1 MSSKGN
7 GNEKQRFSLRKLN
20 CGLVSVLVGMAFFGP
35 VAFSSEVDSEKTATT
50 ETVVQKDVQQTTQEK
65 DLVETTTHSETTE
78 EITTTTS
85 HTEETQAP
93 KTRAKR
99 SAEEGSKSKADG
111 FTLTVKSPSHPDHII
126 TNNEQKIQSVISIG
140 ATAPKFLSPNAELR
154 VKYWSN
160 DPHEIINL
168 SIPSNTEG
176 QRIPYLNTPSPID
189 KAKDPTVMYTAK
201 ISVGEVKSGD
211 AISIKN
217 TVFAQFLSQGQTY
230 NVTYELVDN
239 GEVITSVTETFTTNL
254 PDPQFW
260 AMKYTQTEY
269 LTSFDSNGKVKSS
282 VPLPFSVVQHPNY
295 TTGLIEKVTLTV
307 PEGFKITE
315 DSKKNGWKQNG
326 NTVTR
331 DHYFNAAGEVPNSN
345 FGRANL
351 SEGYAKMERLFTNA
365 YTSGLS
371 FDTSTYGTRE
381 ELSSPS
387 GKAWT
392 ITSRVD
398 TLDEMGYKTT
408 QTFDTS
414 GVLRAQDPENSVGS
428 ASVSSYVNDLKEYN
442 ASDKYPTE
450 DFYRD
455 EITMD
460 ESDYVSGKS
469 VELSDIV
476 IKFDEK
482 KTVGKYRAIF
492 HEIQGL
498 DVNLSALKY
507 DEATFDVYSL
517 DDPTQKITSV
527 HLFKFTNL
535 TLPENISGIILKPT
549 GKMTQLSAAQAK
561 GLRIFTRFQPT
572 SEADLP
578 SKAPVT
584 LNHTISMGDGKSTS
598 ITKYQRQEVI
608 LNTKHYWGT
617 DTTNSSTP
625 FYSQQIAIEA
635 SNYKDN
641 SNKLVKLKYD
651 EIVEK
656 ANAMVTFSI
665 PPELTM
671 TLKTGETLSGG
682 TYTRAL
688 SDFAEIG
695 FDANN
700 VWRFD
705 FQLKPTSPDVK
716 DGRYDLT
723 WYLTW
728 GSANEEIRR
737 ATYGRNPI
745 SGDEETTKNVKTYV
759 ISNHLTFGSQTS
771 ASNRIGSYTSA
782 KTDVE
787 KDVDFTIK
795 STLINTYDSSITGGI
810 GIQYLPRK
818 GVENST
824 YDVLLTGPVT
834 PAPGFKVQ
842 YTVDDPTRNRDQDND
857 HLTWTDSVSDYSKV
871 TAVRYV
877 QTGNDF
883 SKYND
888 FILPVKTTDPLKVE
902 DVAYT
907 QVGMKASGF
916 DKFIMSDPVQ
926 MTPRIWTE
934 DFVALDKTG
943 NKVAN
948 LVEQKKATKK
958 FVASTDKEFPGVRYI
973 RSEED
978 PNGNVTHVYVQT
990 GSVKVNYQDE
1000 AGNTIKDSVVDTPN
1014 DPVGNLYD
1022 TTDHKLTLIKTA
1034 EGKLYDLLPDATKGI
1049 EKGEVVKGET
1059 EVTYVYKER
1068 AKGEVVVKYVI
1079 EGTSEE
1085 IKDAVTD
1092 TPSTY
1097 ISDENGT
1104 VATYDTTDQKPST
1117 ITKNGKEYQ
1126 LVEKAVPNEKG
1137 NLTEGTTT
1145 ITYEYKLVT
1154 GTVTVKYE
1162 DENGQ
1167 PIKEDTVITP
1177 ANTPKGTVYDTTTE
1191 TIRPQQIEKDGKT
1204 YELTSTT
1211 PKAGSASE
1219 TGTVEGDKVVTYVY
1233 REVKGS
1239 VTVHYVDTQGKTIK
1253 ASVKDV
1259 ENGSAGSDYDTT
1271 DHKPTVIK
1279 SEDGKLY
1286 DLVPDSTKGQEKGK
1300 VAKGETEVTYV
1311 YKERAKGEVVVKYV
1325 IEGTSEEIK
1334 DAVTDTPSTYIS
1346 DENGTVATY
1355 DTTDQKPS
1363 TITKNGKEYQLVE
1376 KAVPN
1381 EKGNLTEGT
1390 TTITYE
1396 YKLVTGTVT
1405 VKYEDENGQPI
1416 KEDTVIT
1423 PANTPKGTVY
1433 DTTTETIRPQ
1443 QIEKDGKTYELTST
1457 TPKAGS
1463 ASETGTVEGDKVV
1476 TYVYREVKGSVTVHY
1491 VDTQGKTIKASVKIL
1506 DQASKGTPYDTTP
1519 NRDKEIVSEDG
1530 KTYELSSE
1538 APKEG
1543 ADKVSGIVLK
1553 GNTDVTYVYREV
1565 KTSITVQ
1572 YVDEDGNVLQ
1582 DKVEKIELSTGEKYD
1597 TTSDKPVTITKDGVL
1612 YTLIPTK
1619 TQGEET
1625 GTTTKNPIEVTYVY
1639 HKATT
1644 TWVDTNGK
1652 ELLPAK
1658 AGQHP
1663 DTKGT
1668 DLPSYKLVSTT
1679 TKENGD
1685 VVNVYRHLT
1694 TIWVDTDNNVLKPK
1708 EDGEKEQGK
1717 IEGYEYVKTVVDDD
1731 GNRTH
1736 IFKKHLEVTTTTSQ
1750 SSNLPSSKEELPNTG
1765 TGVDSIF
1772 FSSAAIS
1779 VLMGL
1784 GLLKSRKKYEEEGK

>member
-1 MSSKGN
+1 M
-7 GNEKQRFSLRKLN
+7 
-20 CGLVSVLVGMAFFGP
+20 
-35 VAFSSEVDSEKTATT
+35 
-50 ETVVQKDVQQTTQEK
+50 
-65 DLVETTTHSETTE
+65 
-78 EITTTTS
+78 
-85 HTEETQAP
+85 
-93 KTRAKR
+93 
-99 SAEEGSKSKADG
+99 
-111 FTLTVKSPSHPDHII
+111 
-126 TNNEQKIQSVISIG
+126 
-140 ATAPKFLSPNAELR
+140 
-154 VKYWSN
+154 
-160 DPHEIINL
+160 
-168 SIPSNTEG
+168 
-176 QRIPYLNTPSPID
+176 
-189 KAKDPTVMYTAK
+189 
-201 ISVGEVKSGD
+201 
-211 AISIKN
+211 
-217 TVFAQFLSQGQTY
+217 
-230 NVTYELVDN
+230 
-239 GEVITSVTETFTTNL
+239 
-254 PDPQFW
+254 
-260 AMKYTQTEY
+260 
-269 LTSFDSNGKVKSS
+269 
-282 VPLPFSVVQHPNY
+282 PFS
-295 TTGLIEKVTLTV
+295 
-307 PEGFKITE
+307 F
-315 DSKKNGWKQNG
+315 
-326 NTVTR
+326 
-331 DHYFNAAGEVPNSN
+331 
-345 FGRANL
+345 
-351 SEGYAKMERLFTNA
+351 
-365 YTSGLS
+365 
-371 FDTSTYGTRE
+371 
-381 ELSSPS
+381 
-387 GKAWT
+387 
-392 ITSRVD
+392 
-398 TLDEMGYKTT
+398 
-408 QTFDTS
+408 
-414 GVLRAQDPENSVGS
+414 
-428 ASVSSYVNDLKEYN
+428 
-442 ASDKYPTE
+442 
-450 DFYRD
+450 
-455 EITMD
+455 
-460 ESDYVSGKS
+460 
-469 VELSDIV
+469 
-476 IKFDEK
+476 
-482 KTVGKYRAIF
+482 
-492 HEIQGL
+492 
-498 DVNLSALKY
+498 
-507 DEATFDVYSL
+507 
-517 DDPTQKITSV
+517 
-527 HLFKFTNL
+527 
-535 TLPENISGIILKPT
+535 
-549 GKMTQLSAAQAK
+549 
-561 GLRIFTRFQPT
+561 
-572 SEADLP
+572 
-578 SKAPVT
+578 
-584 LNHTISMGDGKSTS
+584 
-598 ITKYQRQEVI
+598 
-608 LNTKHYWGT
+608 
-617 DTTNSSTP
+617 
-625 FYSQQIAIEA
+625 QQIAIEV
-635 SNYKDN
+635 SDYKDT

-682 TYTRAL
+682 TYTRSL

-716 DGRYDLT
+716 DGRYDLS

-728 GSANEEIRR
+728 GSANEGIRR

-745 SGDEETTKNVKTYV
+745 PGDKETTKNIKTYI
-759 ISNHLTFGSQTS
+759 ISNGLTFGSQTA
-771 ASNRIGSYTSA
+771 ASNKIGAYTSA

-795 STLINTYDSSITGGI
+795 STLINTYDSSITGGV

-842 YTVDDPTRNRDQDND
+842 YTVDDPTRDRDQDND

-883 SKYND
+883 PKYND

-1034 EGKLYDLLPDATKGI
+1034 EGKLYDLLPDATKGT
-1049 EKGEVVKGET
+1049 EKGVVEKGET

-1079 EGTSEE
+1079 EGTTEE

-1097 ISDENGT
+1097 LLDENGT
-1104 VATYDTTDQKPST
+1104 QATYDTTDQKPST
-1117 ITKNGKEYQ
+1117 ITKDGKEYQ
-1126 LVEKAVPNEKG
+1126 LVEKAVSNEKG

-1167 PIKEDTVITP
+1167 PIKEDTIITP
-1177 ANTPKGTVYDTTTE
+1177 ANTPKGTAYDTTTE
-1191 TIRPQQIEKDGKT
+1191 T
-1204 YELTSTT
+1204 
-1211 PKAGSASE
+1211 
-1219 TGTVEGDKVVTYVY
+1219 V
-1233 REVKGS
+1233 
-1239 VTVHYVDTQGKTIK
+1239 
-1253 ASVKDV
+1253 
-1259 ENGSAGSDYDTT
+1259 
-1271 DHKPTVIK
+1271 
-1279 SEDGKLY
+1279 
-1286 DLVPDSTKGQEKGK
+1286 
-1300 VAKGETEVTYV
+1300 
-1311 YKERAKGEVVVKYV
+1311 
-1325 IEGTSEEIK
+1325 
-1334 DAVTDTPSTYIS
+1334 
-1346 DENGTVATY
+1346 
-1355 DTTDQKPS
+1355 
-1363 TITKNGKEYQLVE
+1363 
-1376 KAVPN
+1376 
-1381 EKGNLTEGT
+1381 
-1390 TTITYE
+1390 
-1396 YKLVTGTVT
+1396 
-1405 VKYEDENGQPI
+1405 
-1416 KEDTVIT
+1416 
-1423 PANTPKGTVY
+1423 
-1433 DTTTETIRPQ
+1433 RPQ

-1491 VDTQGKTIKASVKIL
+1491 VDTQGKTIKASVKIM

-1553 GNTDVTYVYREV
+1553 GNADVTYVYREV

-1582 DKVEKIELSTGEKYD
+1582 DKVEKKELSTGEKYD
-1597 TTSDKPVTITKDGVL
+1597 TTSDKPVTIAKDGVL

-1625 GTTTKNPIEVTYVY
+1625 GTTAKHPIEVTYVY
-1639 HKATT
+1639 HKTTT

-1652 ELLPAK
+1652 ELLPSK
-1658 AGQHP
+1658 EGQHP

-1668 DLPSYKLVSTT
+1668 DLPGYKLVSTT

-1685 VVNVYRHLT
+1685 VTNVYRQLT
-1694 TIWVDTDNNVLKPK
+1694 TTWVDTDNNVLKPK

-1717 IEGYEYVKTVVDDD
+1717 IDGYEYVKTVLDDE

-1736 IFKKHLEVTTTTSQ
+1736 IFKKHSEVTTSSQ
-1750 SSNLPSSKEELPNTG
+1750 PSNHSSTKEELPNTG
-1765 TGVDSIF
+1765 TGANSVF

-1784 GLLKSRKKYEEEGK
+1784 GLLKSRKKEEEEGK

>member
-1 MSSKGN
+1 MNFKNN

-35 VAFSSEVDSEKTATT
+35 VAFSSEVDGEKTVTT
-50 ETVVQKDVQQTTQEK
+50 ETVVQKDVQQTTQEQNN
-65 DLVETTTHSETTE
+65 VETTTHSETTE
-78 EITTTTS
+78 EGTTTS
-85 HTEETQAP
+85 QTEKTQAP
-93 KTRAKR
+93 KTRTKR
-99 SAEEGSKSKADG
+99 SAEEGSKSEADG

-126 TNNEQKIQSVISIG
+126 TNNGQKIQSVITIG

-154 VKYWSN
+154 MKYWSN

-168 SIPSNTEG
+168 WIPSNTEG
-176 QRIPYLNTPSPID
+176 QRLFYLNAPSPMD
-189 KAKDPTVMYTAK
+189 KVKDPTVMYTGK
-201 ISVGEVKSGD
+201 ISVGELKSGS
-211 AISIKN
+211 AISINN
-217 TVFAQFLSQGQTY
+217 TVVAKFLSQGQTY

-239 GEVITSVTETFTTNL
+239 DEVITSVTETFTAKL
-254 PDPQFW
+254 PDPQFL
-260 AMKYTQTEY
+260 AKKYTQTEY
-269 LTSFDSNGKVKSS
+269 LTSFDSNGKVRNSA
-282 VPLPFSVVQHPNY
+282 PLPFSVVQHENY
-295 TTGLIEKVTLTV
+295 NTGLIEKVTLTV

-315 DSKKNGWKQNG
+315 DSKKNGWKQVG
-326 NTVTR
+326 NTVVR
-331 DHYFNAAGEVPNSN
+331 DHYYYDADVIPNSS

-351 SEGYAKMERLFTNA
+351 GEGYAKMESFYTNV

-371 FDTSTYGTRE
+371 FDTSAYGTVE

-387 GKAWT
+387 GKTWT

-398 TLDEMGYKTT
+398 TLDEMGYKTS

-414 GVLRAQDPENSVGS
+414 GVLRAQDSENSVAS
-428 ASVSSYVNDLKEYN
+428 ASVTSYVNDLKEYN
-442 ASDKYPTE
+442 ASDRYPTE

-455 EITMD
+455 EIIMD
-460 ESDYVSGKS
+460 EDDYASGKS
-469 VELSDIV
+469 KELSDIV

-492 HEIQGL
+492 HEIQGI
-498 DVNLSALKY
+498 DVNLAALKY

-527 HLFKFTNL
+527 HLFKYTNL
-535 TLPENISGIILKPT
+535 TLPENISGIILRPT

-578 SKAPVT
+578 SKSPVT
-584 LNHTISMGDGKSTS
+584 LNHTISMGDESNTS
-598 ITKYQRQEVI
+598 ITKYQRQELV

-617 DTTNSSTP
+617 DISNSSMP
-625 FYSQQIAIEA
+625 FSFQQIAIEV
-635 SNYKDN
+635 SDYKDT

-682 TYTRAL
+682 TYTRLL
-688 SDFAEIG
+688 SDFVENG

-716 DGRYDLT
+716 DGRYDLS

-728 GSANEEIRR
+728 GSANEGIRR

-745 SGDEETTKNVKTYV
+745 PGDKETTKNIKTYI
-759 ISNHLTFGSQTS
+759 ISNGLTFGSQTA
-771 ASNRIGSYTSA
+771 ASNKIGGYTSA

-787 KDVDFTIK
+787 KDVEFTIK
-795 STLINTYDSSITGGI
+795 STLINTYDSSITGGV

-842 YTVDDPTRNRDQDND
+842 YAVDDPTRDRDQDND

-883 SKYND
+883 PKYND

-934 DFVALDKTG
+934 DFVVLDKTG

-958 FVASTDKEFPGVRYI
+958 FEASTDKEFPGVHYI

-1000 AGNTIKDSVVDTPN
+1000 AGNTIKDSVVDTTN

-1034 EGKLYDLLPDATKGI
+1034 EGKLYDLLPDATKGS
-1049 EKGEVVKGET
+1049 EKGVVEKGET

-1085 IKDAVTD
+1085 IKDSVTD

-1097 ISDENGT
+1097 LLDESGT
-1104 VATYDTTDQKPST
+1104 QATYDTTDQKPST
-1117 ITKNGKEYQ
+1117 ITKDGKEYQ
-1126 LVEKAVPNEKG
+1126 LVEKAVSNEKG
-1137 NLTEGTTT
+1137 NLVEGTTT

-1167 PIKEDTVITP
+1167 PLKEDNVITP
-1177 ANTPKGTVYDTTTE
+1177 ANTPKGYAYDTTTE
-1191 TIRPQQIEKDGKT
+1191 GIRPQQIEKDGKT

-1233 REVKGS
+1233 
-1239 VTVHYVDTQGKTIK
+1239 Q
-1253 ASVKDV
+1253 
-1259 ENGSAGSDYDTT
+1259 
-1271 DHKPTVIK
+1271 
-1279 SEDGKLY
+1279 
-1286 DLVPDSTKGQEKGK
+1286 
-1300 VAKGETEVTYV
+1300 
-1311 YKERAKGEVVVKYV
+1311 
-1325 IEGTSEEIK
+1325 
-1334 DAVTDTPSTYIS
+1334 
-1346 DENGTVATY
+1346 
-1355 DTTDQKPS
+1355 
-1363 TITKNGKEYQLVE
+1363 
-1376 KAVPN
+1376 
-1381 EKGNLTEGT
+1381 
-1390 TTITYE
+1390 
-1396 YKLVTGTVT
+1396 
-1405 VKYEDENGQPI
+1405 
-1416 KEDTVIT
+1416 
-1423 PANTPKGTVY
+1423 
-1433 DTTTETIRPQ
+1433 
-1443 QIEKDGKTYELTST
+1443 
-1457 TPKAGS
+1457 
-1463 ASETGTVEGDKVV
+1463 
-1476 TYVYREVKGSVTVHY
+1476 EVKGSVTVHY
-1491 VDTQGKTIKASVKIL
+1491 VDTQGKTIKASVKIM

-1519 NRDKEIVSEDG
+1519 NREKEIVAEDG

-1538 APKEG
+1538 TPKEG
-1543 ADKVSGIVLK
+1543 ADKSSGNVLK

-1582 DKVEKIELSTGEKYD
+1582 DKVEKKELSTGEKYD
-1597 TTSDKPVTITKDGVL
+1597 TTSDKPVTIIKDGVL
-1612 YTLIPTK
+1612 YTIIPTK

-1625 GTTTKNPIEVTYVY
+1625 GTTTKKPIEVTYVY
-1639 HKATT
+1639 HKTIT

-1652 ELLPAK
+1652 ELLPSK
-1658 AGQHP
+1658 EGQHP

-1668 DLPSYKLVSTT
+1668 DLPGYKLVSTT

-1685 VVNVYRHLT
+1685 VTNVYRQLT
-1694 TIWVDTDNNVLKPK
+1694 TTWVDTDNNVLKPK

-1717 IEGYEYVKTVVDDD
+1717 IEGYEYVKTVLDDE

-1736 IFKKHLEVTTTTSQ
+1736 IFKKHSEVTTSSQ
-1750 SSNLPSSKEELPNTG
+1750 PSNHSSTKEELPNTG
-1765 TGVDSIF
+1765 TGANSVF

-1784 GLLKSRKKYEEEGK
+1784 GLLKSRKKEEEEGK

>member
-1 MSSKGN
+1 MSLKGN

-20 CGLVSVLVGMAFFGP
+20 CGLVSVLVGMTFFGP
-35 VAFSSEVDSEKTATT
+35 VAFSSEVDNEKTVTT
-50 ETVVQKDVQQTTQEK
+50 ETVVQKDVQQTTQEQNN
-65 DLVETTTHSETTE
+65 VETTTHSETTE
-78 EITTTTS
+78 EGTTTS
-85 HTEETQAP
+85 QTEKTQAP
-93 KTRAKR
+93 KTRTKR
-99 SAEEGSKSKADG
+99 SAEEGSKSEADG

-126 TNNEQKIQSVISIG
+126 TNNEQKIQSVITIG

-160 DPHEIINL
+160 DSHEIINL
-168 SIPSNTEG
+168 GIPSNTEG
-176 QRIPYLNTPSPID
+176 QRLFYLNAPSPMD
-189 KAKDPTVMYTAK
+189 KVKDPTVMYTGK
-201 ISVGEVKSGD
+201 ISVGELKSGS
-211 AISIKN
+211 AISINN
-217 TVFAQFLSQGQTY
+217 TVVAKFLSQGQTY

-239 GEVITSVTETFTTNL
+239 DEVITSVTETFTAKL
-254 PDPQFW
+254 PDPQFL
-260 AMKYTQTEY
+260 AKKYTQTEY
-269 LTSFDSNGKVKSS
+269 LTSFDSNGKVRNSA
-282 VPLPFSVVQHPNY
+282 PLPFSVVQHENY
-295 TTGLIEKVTLTV
+295 NTGLIEKVTLTV

-315 DSKKNGWKQNG
+315 DSKKNGWKQVG
-326 NTVTR
+326 NTVVR
-331 DHYFNAAGEVPNSN
+331 DHYYYDADVIPNSS

-351 SEGYAKMERLFTNA
+351 GEGYAKMESFYTNV

-371 FDTSTYGTRE
+371 FDTSAYGTVE

-387 GKAWT
+387 GKTWT

-398 TLDEMGYKTT
+398 TLDEMGYKTS

-414 GVLRAQDPENSVGS
+414 GVLRAQDSENSVAS
-428 ASVSSYVNDLKEYN
+428 ASVTSYVNDLKEYN
-442 ASDKYPTE
+442 ASDRYPTE

-455 EITMD
+455 EIIMD
-460 ESDYVSGKS
+460 EDDYASGKS
-469 VELSDIV
+469 KELSDIV

-492 HEIQGL
+492 HEIQGI
-498 DVNLSALKY
+498 DVNLAALKY

-527 HLFKFTNL
+527 HLFKYTNL
-535 TLPENISGIILKPT
+535 TLPENISGIILRPT

-578 SKAPVT
+578 SKSPVT
-584 LNHTISMGDGKSTS
+584 LNHTISMGDESNTS
-598 ITKYQRQEVI
+598 ITKYQRQELV

-617 DTTNSSTP
+617 DISNSSMP
-625 FYSQQIAIEA
+625 FSFQQIAIEV
-635 SNYKDN
+635 SDYKDT

-682 TYTRAL
+682 TYTRLL
-688 SDFAEIG
+688 SDFAETG

-716 DGRYDLT
+716 DGRYDLS

-728 GSANEEIRR
+728 GSANEGIRR

-745 SGDEETTKNVKTYV
+745 PGDKETTKNIKTYI
-759 ISNHLTFGSQTS
+759 ISNGLTFGSQTA
-771 ASNRIGSYTSA
+771 ASNKIGAYTSA

-795 STLINTYDSSITGGI
+795 STLINTYDSSITGGV

-842 YTVDDPTRNRDQDND
+842 YAVDDPTRDRDQDND

-883 SKYND
+883 PKYND

-934 DFVALDKTG
+934 DFVVLDKTG

-958 FVASTDKEFPGVRYI
+958 FEASTDKEFPGVHYI

-1034 EGKLYDLLPDATKGI
+1034 EGKLYDLLPDATKGT
-1049 EKGEVVKGET
+1049 EKGVVEKGET

-1085 IKDAVTD
+1085 IKDSVTD

-1097 ISDENGT
+1097 LLDESGT
-1104 VATYDTTDQKPST
+1104 QATYDTTDQKPST
-1117 ITKNGKEYQ
+1117 ITKDGKEYQ

-1167 PIKEDTVITP
+1167 PIKEDTIITP
-1177 ANTPKGTVYDTTTE
+1177 ANTPKGTAYDTTTE

-1211 PKAGSASE
+1211 PK
-1219 TGTVEGDKVVTYVY
+1219 V
-1233 REVKGS
+1233 
-1239 VTVHYVDTQGKTIK
+1239 
-1253 ASVKDV
+1253 
-1259 ENGSAGSDYDTT
+1259 
-1271 DHKPTVIK
+1271 
-1279 SEDGKLY
+1279 
-1286 DLVPDSTKGQEKGK
+1286 
-1300 VAKGETEVTYV
+1300 
-1311 YKERAKGEVVVKYV
+1311 
-1325 IEGTSEEIK
+1325 
-1334 DAVTDTPSTYIS
+1334 
-1346 DENGTVATY
+1346 
-1355 DTTDQKPS
+1355 
-1363 TITKNGKEYQLVE
+1363 
-1376 KAVPN
+1376 
-1381 EKGNLTEGT
+1381 
-1390 TTITYE
+1390 
-1396 YKLVTGTVT
+1396 
-1405 VKYEDENGQPI
+1405 
-1416 KEDTVIT
+1416 
-1423 PANTPKGTVY
+1423 
-1433 DTTTETIRPQ
+1433 
-1443 QIEKDGKTYELTST
+1443 
-1457 TPKAGS
+1457 GS

-1543 ADKVSGIVLK
+1543 EDKVSGIVLK

-1582 DKVEKIELSTGEKYD
+1582 DKVEKKELSTGEKYD

-1685 VVNVYRHLT
+1685 VVNVYRQLT
-1694 TIWVDTDNNVLKPK
+1694 TIWVDTDNNVLKSK

-1736 IFKKHLEVTTTTSQ
+1736 IFKKNLEVTTTTSQ
-1750 SSNLPSSKEELPNTG
+1750 SSNPLSSKEELPNTG

-1784 GLLKSRKKYEEEGK
+1784 GLLKSRKKYEEGK

>member
-1 MSSKGN
+1 MNFKNN

-35 VAFSSEVDSEKTATT
+35 VAFSSEVDGEKTVTT
-50 ETVVQKDVQQTTQEK
+50 ETVVQKDVQQTTQEQNN
-65 DLVETTTHSETTE
+65 VETTTHSETTE
-78 EITTTTS
+78 EGTTTS
-85 HTEETQAP
+85 QTEKTQAP
-93 KTRAKR
+93 KTRTKR
-99 SAEEGSKSKADG
+99 SAEEGSKSEADG

-126 TNNEQKIQSVISIG
+126 TNNGQKIQSVITIG

-154 VKYWSN
+154 MKYWSN

-168 SIPSNTEG
+168 WIPSNTEG
-176 QRIPYLNTPSPID
+176 QRLFYLNAPSPMD
-189 KAKDPTVMYTAK
+189 KVKDPTVMYTGK
-201 ISVGEVKSGD
+201 ISVGELKSGS
-211 AISIKN
+211 AISINN
-217 TVFAQFLSQGQTY
+217 TVVAKFLSQGQTY

-239 GEVITSVTETFTTNL
+239 DEVITSVTETFTAKL
-254 PDPQFW
+254 PDPQFL
-260 AMKYTQTEY
+260 AKKYTQTEY
-269 LTSFDSNGKVKSS
+269 LTSFDSNGKVRNSA
-282 VPLPFSVVQHPNY
+282 PLPFSVVQHENY
-295 TTGLIEKVTLTV
+295 NTGLIEKVTLTV

-315 DSKKNGWKQNG
+315 DSKKNGWKQVG
-326 NTVTR
+326 NTVVR
-331 DHYFNAAGEVPNSN
+331 DHYYYDADVIPNSS

-351 SEGYAKMERLFTNA
+351 GEGYAKMESFYTNV

-371 FDTSTYGTRE
+371 FDTSAYGTVE

-387 GKAWT
+387 GKTWT

-398 TLDEMGYKTT
+398 TLDEMGYKTS

-414 GVLRAQDPENSVGS
+414 GVLRAQDSENSVAS
-428 ASVSSYVNDLKEYN
+428 ASVTSYVNDLKEYN
-442 ASDKYPTE
+442 ASDRYPTE

-455 EITMD
+455 EIIMD
-460 ESDYVSGKS
+460 EDDYASGKS
-469 VELSDIV
+469 KELSDIV

-492 HEIQGL
+492 HEIQGI
-498 DVNLSALKY
+498 DVNLAALKY

-527 HLFKFTNL
+527 HLFKYTNL
-535 TLPENISGIILKPT
+535 TLPENISGIILRPT

-578 SKAPVT
+578 SKSPVT
-584 LNHTISMGDGKSTS
+584 LNHTISMGDESNTS
-598 ITKYQRQEVI
+598 ITKYQRQELV

-617 DTTNSSTP
+617 DISNSSMP
-625 FYSQQIAIEA
+625 FSFQQIAIEV
-635 SNYKDN
+635 SDYKDT

-682 TYTRAL
+682 TYTRLL
-688 SDFAEIG
+688 SDFVENG

-716 DGRYDLT
+716 DGRYDLS

-728 GSANEEIRR
+728 GSANEGIRR

-745 SGDEETTKNVKTYV
+745 PGDKETTKNIKTYI
-759 ISNHLTFGSQTS
+759 ISNGLTFGSQTA
-771 ASNRIGSYTSA
+771 ASNKIGGYTSA

-787 KDVDFTIK
+787 KDVEFTIK
-795 STLINTYDSSITGGI
+795 STLINTYDSSITGGV

-842 YTVDDPTRNRDQDND
+842 YAVDDPTRDRDQDND

-883 SKYND
+883 PKYND

-934 DFVALDKTG
+934 DFVVLDKTG

-958 FVASTDKEFPGVRYI
+958 FEASTDKEFPGVHYI

-1000 AGNTIKDSVVDTPN
+1000 AGNTIKDSVVDTTN

-1034 EGKLYDLLPDATKGI
+1034 EGKLYDLLPDATKGS
-1049 EKGEVVKGET
+1049 EKGVVEKGET

-1085 IKDAVTD
+1085 IKDSVTD

-1097 ISDENGT
+1097 LLDESGT
-1104 VATYDTTDQKPST
+1104 QATYDTTDQKPST
-1117 ITKNGKEYQ
+1117 ITKDGKEYQ
-1126 LVEKAVPNEKG
+1126 LVEKAVSNEKG
-1137 NLTEGTTT
+1137 NLVEGTTT

-1167 PIKEDTVITP
+1167 SLKEDNVITP
-1177 ANTPKGTVYDTTTE
+1177 ANTPKGYAYDTTTE
-1191 TIRPQQIEKDGKT
+1191 GIRPQQIEKDGKT

-1233 REVKGS
+1233 
-1239 VTVHYVDTQGKTIK
+1239 Q
-1253 ASVKDV
+1253 
-1259 ENGSAGSDYDTT
+1259 
-1271 DHKPTVIK
+1271 
-1279 SEDGKLY
+1279 
-1286 DLVPDSTKGQEKGK
+1286 
-1300 VAKGETEVTYV
+1300 
-1311 YKERAKGEVVVKYV
+1311 
-1325 IEGTSEEIK
+1325 
-1334 DAVTDTPSTYIS
+1334 
-1346 DENGTVATY
+1346 
-1355 DTTDQKPS
+1355 
-1363 TITKNGKEYQLVE
+1363 
-1376 KAVPN
+1376 
-1381 EKGNLTEGT
+1381 
-1390 TTITYE
+1390 
-1396 YKLVTGTVT
+1396 
-1405 VKYEDENGQPI
+1405 
-1416 KEDTVIT
+1416 
-1423 PANTPKGTVY
+1423 
-1433 DTTTETIRPQ
+1433 
-1443 QIEKDGKTYELTST
+1443 
-1457 TPKAGS
+1457 
-1463 ASETGTVEGDKVV
+1463 
-1476 TYVYREVKGSVTVHY
+1476 EVKGSVTVHY
-1491 VDTQGKTIKASVKIL
+1491 VDTQGKTIKASVKIM

-1519 NRDKEIVSEDG
+1519 NRER
-1530 KTYELSSE
+1530 
-1538 APKEG
+1538 
-1543 ADKVSGIVLK
+1543 
-1553 GNTDVTYVYREV
+1553 NCC
-1565 KTSITVQ
+1565 
-1572 YVDEDGNVLQ
+1572 
-1582 DKVEKIELSTGEKYD
+1582 
-1597 TTSDKPVTITKDGVL
+1597 
-1612 YTLIPTK
+1612 
-1619 TQGEET
+1619 
-1625 GTTTKNPIEVTYVY
+1625 
-1639 HKATT
+1639 
-1644 TWVDTNGK
+1644 
-1652 ELLPAK
+1652 
-1658 AGQHP
+1658 
-1663 DTKGT
+1663 
-1668 DLPSYKLVSTT
+1668 
-1679 TKENGD
+1679 
-1685 VVNVYRHLT
+1685 
-1694 TIWVDTDNNVLKPK
+1694 
-1708 EDGEKEQGK
+1708 
-1717 IEGYEYVKTVVDDD
+1717 
-1731 GNRTH
+1731 
-1736 IFKKHLEVTTTTSQ
+1736 
-1750 SSNLPSSKEELPNTG
+1750 
-1765 TGVDSIF
+1765 
-1772 FSSAAIS
+1772 
-1779 VLMGL
+1779 
-1784 GLLKSRKKYEEEGK
+1784 

>member
-1 MSSKGN
+1 MNFKNN

-35 VAFSSEVDSEKTATT
+35 VAFSIEADGEKSATT
-50 ETVVQKDVQQTTQEK
+50 ETVVQKSAKQTAQEQNN
-65 DLVETTTHSETTE
+65 VETTTHSETTE
-78 EITTTTS
+78 EGTTTS
-85 HTEETQAP
+85 QTEKTQAP
-93 KTRAKR
+93 KTRTKR
-99 SAEEGSKSKADG
+99 SAEEGSKSKSDG

-168 SIPSNTEG
+168 WIPSNTEG
-176 QRIPYLNTPSPID
+176 QRLFYLNAPSPMD
-189 KAKDPTVMYTAK
+189 KVKDPTVMYTGK
-201 ISVGEVKSGD
+201 ISVGELKSGS
-211 AISIKN
+211 AISINN
-217 TVFAQFLSQGQTY
+217 TVVAKFLSQGQTY

-239 GEVITSVTETFTTNL
+239 DEVITSVTETFTAKL
-254 PDPQFW
+254 PDPQFL
-260 AMKYTQTEY
+260 AKKYTQTEY
-269 LTSFDSNGKVKSS
+269 LTSFDSNGKVRNSA
-282 VPLPFSVVQHPNY
+282 PLPFSVVQHENY
-295 TTGLIEKVTLTV
+295 NTGLIEKVTLTV

-315 DSKKNGWKQNG
+315 DSKKNGWKQVG
-326 NTVTR
+326 NTVIR
-331 DHYFNAAGEVPNSN
+331 DHYYYAADVIPNSS

-351 SEGYAKMERLFTNA
+351 GEGYAKMESFYTNV

-371 FDTSTYGTRE
+371 FDTSAYGTVE

-387 GKAWT
+387 GKTWT

-398 TLDEMGYKTT
+398 TLDEMGYKTS

-414 GVLRAQDPENSVGS
+414 GVLRAQDPENSVAS
-428 ASVSSYVNDLKEYN
+428 ASVTSYVNDLKEYN

-455 EITMD
+455 EIIMD
-460 ESDYVSGKS
+460 EDDYASGKS
-469 VELSDIV
+469 KELSDIV

-492 HEIQGL
+492 HEIQGI
-498 DVNLSALKY
+498 DVNLAALKY

-527 HLFKFTNL
+527 HLFKYTNL
-535 TLPENISGIILKPT
+535 TLPENISGIILRPT

-578 SKAPVT
+578 SKSPVT
-584 LNHTISMGDGKSTS
+584 LNHTISMGDESNTS
-598 ITKYQRQEVI
+598 ITKYQRQELV

-617 DTTNSSTP
+617 DISNSSMP
-625 FYSQQIAIEA
+625 FSFQQIAIEV
-635 SNYKDN
+635 SDYKDT

-682 TYTRAL
+682 TYTRLL
-688 SDFAEIG
+688 SDFAETG

-705 FQLKPTSPDVK
+705 FELKPTSPDVK
-716 DGRYDLT
+716 DGRYDLS

-728 GSANEEIRR
+728 GSANEGIRR

-745 SGDEETTKNVKTYV
+745 PGDKETTKNIKTYI
-759 ISNHLTFGSQTS
+759 ISNGLTFGSQTA
-771 ASNRIGSYTSA
+771 ASNKIGAYTSA

-795 STLINTYDSSITGGI
+795 STLINTYDSSITGGV

-842 YTVDDPTRNRDQDND
+842 YAVDDPTRDRDQDND

-883 SKYND
+883 PKYND

-934 DFVALDKTG
+934 DFVVLDKTG

-958 FVASTDKEFPGVRYI
+958 FEASTDKEFPGVHYI

-1000 AGNTIKDSVVDTPN
+1000 AGNTIKESVVDTPN

-1034 EGKLYDLLPDATKGI
+1034 EGKLYDLLPDATKGT
-1049 EKGEVVKGET
+1049 EKGVVEKGET

-1085 IKDAVTD
+1085 IKDSVTD

-1097 ISDENGT
+1097 LLDESGT
-1104 VATYDTTDQKPST
+1104 QATYDTTDQKPST
-1117 ITKNGKEYQ
+1117 ITKDGKEYQ
-1126 LVEKAVPNEKG
+1126 LVEKAVSNEKG
-1137 NLTEGTTT
+1137 NLVEGTTT

-1167 PIKEDTVITP
+1167 SLKEDNVITP
-1177 ANTPKGTVYDTTTE
+1177 ANTPKGASYDTTTE

-1233 REVKGS
+1233 QEVKGS
-1239 VTVHYVDTQGKTIK
+1239 VTVHYVDTK
-1253 ASVKDV
+1253 
-1259 ENGSAGSDYDTT
+1259 
-1271 DHKPTVIK
+1271 
-1279 SEDGKLY
+1279 
-1286 DLVPDSTKGQEKGK
+1286 
-1300 VAKGETEVTYV
+1300 
-1311 YKERAKGEVVVKYV
+1311 
-1325 IEGTSEEIK
+1325 
-1334 DAVTDTPSTYIS
+1334 
-1346 DENGTVATY
+1346 
-1355 DTTDQKPS
+1355 
-1363 TITKNGKEYQLVE
+1363 
-1376 KAVPN
+1376 
-1381 EKGNLTEGT
+1381 
-1390 TTITYE
+1390 
-1396 YKLVTGTVT
+1396 
-1405 VKYEDENGQPI
+1405 
-1416 KEDTVIT
+1416 
-1423 PANTPKGTVY
+1423 
-1433 DTTTETIRPQ
+1433 
-1443 QIEKDGKTYELTST
+1443 
-1457 TPKAGS
+1457 
-1463 ASETGTVEGDKVV
+1463 
-1476 TYVYREVKGSVTVHY
+1476 
-1491 VDTQGKTIKASVKIL
+1491 GKTIKASVKIM
-1506 DQASKGTPYDTTP
+1506 DQVSKGTPYDTTP
-1519 NRDKEIVSEDG
+1519 NRDKEIVAEDG

-1553 GNTDVTYVYREV
+1553 GNADVTYVYREV

-1582 DKVEKIELSTGEKYD
+1582 DKVEKKELSTGEKYD
-1597 TTSDKPVTITKDGVL
+1597 TTSDKPVTIIKDGVL
-1612 YTLIPTK
+1612 YTIIPTK

-1625 GTTTKNPIEVTYVY
+1625 GTTTKKPIEVTYVY
-1639 HKATT
+1639 HKTIT

-1652 ELLPAK
+1652 ELLPSK
-1658 AGQHP
+1658 EGQHP

-1668 DLPSYKLVSTT
+1668 DLPGYKLVSTT

-1685 VVNVYRHLT
+1685 VTNVYRQLT
-1694 TIWVDTDNNVLKPK
+1694 TTWVDTDNNVLKPK

-1717 IEGYEYVKTVVDDD
+1717 IDGYEYVKTVLDDE

-1736 IFKKHLEVTTTTSQ
+1736 IFKKHSEVTTSSQ
-1750 SSNLPSSKEELPNTG
+1750 PSNHSSTKEELPNTG
-1765 TGVDSIF
+1765 TGANSVF

-1784 GLLKSRKKYEEEGK
+1784 GLLKSRKKEEEEGK

>member
-1 MSSKGN
+1 MNFKNN

-35 VAFSSEVDSEKTATT
+35 VAFSIEADGEKSATT
-50 ETVVQKDVQQTTQEK
+50 ETVVQKSAQQTAQ
-65 DLVETTTHSETTE
+65 DQNIVETTTRSEKTE
-78 EITTTTS
+78 ELTTTS
-85 HTEETQAP
+85 QTEETQEL

-99 SAEEGSKSKADG
+99 SAEEGSKSKSDG

-126 TNNEQKIQSVISIG
+126 TNNGQKIQSVITIG

-154 VKYWSN
+154 MKYWSN

-168 SIPSNTEG
+168 WIPSNTEG
-176 QRIPYLNTPSPID
+176 QRLFYLNAPSPMD
-189 KAKDPTVMYTAK
+189 KVKDPTVMYTGK
-201 ISVGEVKSGD
+201 ISVGELKSGS
-211 AISIKN
+211 AISINN
-217 TVFAQFLSQGQTY
+217 TVVAKFLSQGQTY

-239 GEVITSVTETFTTNL
+239 DEVITSVTETFTAKL
-254 PDPQFW
+254 PDPQFL
-260 AMKYTQTEY
+260 AKKYTQTEY
-269 LTSFDSNGKVKSS
+269 LTSFDSNGKVRNSA
-282 VPLPFSVVQHPNY
+282 PLPFSVVQHENY
-295 TTGLIEKVTLTV
+295 NTGLIEKVTLTV

-315 DSKKNGWKQNG
+315 DSKKNGWKQVG
-326 NTVTR
+326 NTVVR
-331 DHYFNAAGEVPNSN
+331 DHYYYDADVIPNSS

-351 SEGYAKMERLFTNA
+351 GEGYAKMESFYTNV

-371 FDTSTYGTRE
+371 FDTSAYGTVE

-387 GKAWT
+387 GKTWT

-398 TLDEMGYKTT
+398 TLDEMGYKTS

-414 GVLRAQDPENSVGS
+414 GVLRAQDSENSVAS
-428 ASVSSYVNDLKEYN
+428 ASVTSYVNDLKEYN
-442 ASDKYPTE
+442 ASDRYPTE

-455 EITMD
+455 EIIMD
-460 ESDYVSGKS
+460 EDDYASGKS
-469 VELSDIV
+469 KELSDIV

-492 HEIQGL
+492 HEIQGI
-498 DVNLSALKY
+498 DVNLAALKY

-527 HLFKFTNL
+527 HLFKYTNL
-535 TLPENISGIILKPT
+535 TLPENISGIILRPT

-572 SEADLP
+572 SEANLP
-578 SKAPVT
+578 SKSPVT
-584 LNHTISMGDGKSTS
+584 LNHTISMGDESNTS
-598 ITKYQRQEVI
+598 ITKYQRQELV

-617 DTTNSSTP
+617 DISNSSMP
-625 FYSQQIAIEA
+625 FSFQQIAIEV
-635 SNYKDN
+635 SDYKDT

-682 TYTRAL
+682 TYTRLL
-688 SDFAEIG
+688 SDFVENG

-716 DGRYDLT
+716 DGRYDLS

-728 GSANEEIRR
+728 GSANEGIRR

-745 SGDEETTKNVKTYV
+745 SGDKETTKNIKTYI
-759 ISNHLTFGSQTS
+759 ISNGLTFGSQTA
-771 ASNRIGSYTSA
+771 ASNKIGAYTSA
-782 KTDVE
+782 KADVE

-842 YTVDDPTRNRDQDND
+842 YTVDEPTRDRDQDND
-857 HLTWTDSVSDYSKV
+857 RLTWTDSVSDYSKV

-883 SKYND
+883 PKYND

-934 DFVALDKTG
+934 DFVVLDKTG

-958 FVASTDKEFPGVRYI
+958 FEASTDKEFPGVHYI

-1000 AGNTIKDSVVDTPN
+1000 VGNTIKDSVVDTPN

-1034 EGKLYDLLPDATKGI
+1034 EGKLYDLLPDATKGT
-1049 EKGEVVKGET
+1049 EKGVVEKGET

-1097 ISDENGT
+1097 LLDESGT
-1104 VATYDTTDQKPST
+1104 QATYDTTDQKPST
-1117 ITKNGKEYQ
+1117 ITKDGKEYQ

-1167 PIKEDTVITP
+1167 PIKEDTIITP
-1177 ANTPKGTVYDTTTE
+1177 ENTPKGT
-1191 TIRPQQIEKDGKT
+1191 
-1204 YELTSTT
+1204 
-1211 PKAGSASE
+1211 A
-1219 TGTVEGDKVVTYVY
+1219 
-1233 REVKGS
+1233 
-1239 VTVHYVDTQGKTIK
+1239 
-1253 ASVKDV
+1253 
-1259 ENGSAGSDYDTT
+1259 
-1271 DHKPTVIK
+1271 
-1279 SEDGKLY
+1279 
-1286 DLVPDSTKGQEKGK
+1286 
-1300 VAKGETEVTYV
+1300 
-1311 YKERAKGEVVVKYV
+1311 
-1325 IEGTSEEIK
+1325 
-1334 DAVTDTPSTYIS
+1334 
-1346 DENGTVATY
+1346 
-1355 DTTDQKPS
+1355 
-1363 TITKNGKEYQLVE
+1363 
-1376 KAVPN
+1376 
-1381 EKGNLTEGT
+1381 
-1390 TTITYE
+1390 
-1396 YKLVTGTVT
+1396 
-1405 VKYEDENGQPI
+1405 
-1416 KEDTVIT
+1416 
-1423 PANTPKGTVY
+1423 Y

-1506 DQASKGTPYDTTP
+1506 DQASKGTPYDTIP

-1582 DKVEKIELSTGEKYD
+1582 DKVEKKELSTGEKYD

-1639 HKATT
+1639 HKTTT

-1652 ELLPAK
+1652 ELLPSK
-1658 AGQHP
+1658 EGQHP

-1685 VVNVYRHLT
+1685 VVNVYRQLT

-1717 IEGYEYVKTVVDDD
+1717 IDGYEYVKTVVDED

-1736 IFKKHLEVTTTTSQ
+1736 IFKKHLEVTTTSQ
-1750 SSNLPSSKEELPNTG
+1750 SSNLPSSKGELPNTG

-1772 FSSAAIS
+1772 FNSAAIS

-1784 GLLKSRKKYEEEGK
+1784 GLLKSRKKDEEEGK

>member
-1 MSSKGN
+1 MNFKNN

-35 VAFSSEVDSEKTATT
+35 VAFSIEADGEKSATT
-50 ETVVQKDVQQTTQEK
+50 ETVVQKSAQQTTQEQNN
-65 DLVETTTHSETTE
+65 VETTTHSETTE
-78 EITTTTS
+78 EGTTTS
-85 HTEETQAP
+85 QTEKTQAP
-93 KTRAKR
+93 KTRTKR
-99 SAEEGSKSKADG
+99 SAEEGSKSEADG

-168 SIPSNTEG
+168 WIPSNTEG
-176 QRIPYLNTPSPID
+176 QRLFYLNAPSPMD
-189 KAKDPTVMYTAK
+189 KVKDPTVMYTGK
-201 ISVGEVKSGD
+201 ISVGELKSGS
-211 AISIKN
+211 AISINN
-217 TVFAQFLSQGQTY
+217 TVVAKFLSQGQTY

-239 GEVITSVTETFTTNL
+239 DEVITSVTETFTAKL
-254 PDPQFW
+254 PDPQFL
-260 AMKYTQTEY
+260 AKKYTQTEY
-269 LTSFDSNGKVKSS
+269 LTSFDSNGKVRNSA
-282 VPLPFSVVQHPNY
+282 PLPFSVVQHENY
-295 TTGLIEKVTLTV
+295 NTGLIEKVTLTV

-315 DSKKNGWKQNG
+315 DSKKNGWKQVG
-326 NTVTR
+326 NTVIR
-331 DHYFNAAGEVPNSN
+331 DHYYYAADVIPNSS

-351 SEGYAKMERLFTNA
+351 GEGYAKMESFYTNV

-371 FDTSTYGTRE
+371 FDTSAYGTVE

-387 GKAWT
+387 GKTWT

-398 TLDEMGYKTT
+398 TLDEMGYKTS

-414 GVLRAQDPENSVGS
+414 GVLRAQDPENSVAS
-428 ASVSSYVNDLKEYN
+428 ASVTSYVNDLKEYN

-455 EITMD
+455 EIIMD
-460 ESDYVSGKS
+460 EDDYASGKS
-469 VELSDIV
+469 KELSDIV

-492 HEIQGL
+492 HEIQGI
-498 DVNLSALKY
+498 DVNLAALKY

-527 HLFKFTNL
+527 HLFKYTNL
-535 TLPENISGIILKPT
+535 TLPENISGIILRPT

-578 SKAPVT
+578 SKSPVT
-584 LNHTISMGDGKSTS
+584 LNHTISMGDESNTS
-598 ITKYQRQEVI
+598 ITKYQRQELV

-617 DTTNSSTP
+617 DISNSSMP
-625 FYSQQIAIEA
+625 FSFQQIAIEV
-635 SNYKDN
+635 SDYKDT

-682 TYTRAL
+682 TYTRLL
-688 SDFAEIG
+688 SDFAETG

-705 FQLKPTSPDVK
+705 FELKPTSPDVK
-716 DGRYDLT
+716 DGRYDLS

-728 GSANEEIRR
+728 GSANEGIRR

-745 SGDEETTKNVKTYV
+745 PGDKETTKNIKTYI
-759 ISNHLTFGSQTS
+759 ISNGLTFGSQTA
-771 ASNRIGSYTSA
+771 ASNKIGAYTSA

-795 STLINTYDSSITGGI
+795 STLINTYDSSITGGV

-842 YTVDDPTRNRDQDND
+842 YAVDDPTRDRDQDND

-883 SKYND
+883 PKYND

-934 DFVALDKTG
+934 DFVVLDKTG

-958 FVASTDKEFPGVRYI
+958 FEASTDKEFPGVHYI

-1000 AGNTIKDSVVDTPN
+1000 AGNTIKESVVDTPN

-1034 EGKLYDLLPDATKGI
+1034 EGKLYDLLPDATKGT
-1049 EKGEVVKGET
+1049 EKGVVEKGET

-1097 ISDENGT
+1097 LSDENET

-1117 ITKNGKEYQ
+1117 ITKDGKEYQ

-1154 GTVTVKYE
+1154 GTVIVKYE

-1167 PIKEDTVITP
+1167 SLKEDNVITP
-1177 ANTPKGTVYDTTTE
+1177 ANTPKGAAYDTTTE
-1191 TIRPQQIEKDGKT
+1191 SIRPQQIEKDGKT

-1233 REVKGS
+1233 QEVKGS
-1239 VTVHYVDTQGKTIK
+1239 VTVHYVDTK
-1253 ASVKDV
+1253 
-1259 ENGSAGSDYDTT
+1259 
-1271 DHKPTVIK
+1271 
-1279 SEDGKLY
+1279 
-1286 DLVPDSTKGQEKGK
+1286 
-1300 VAKGETEVTYV
+1300 
-1311 YKERAKGEVVVKYV
+1311 
-1325 IEGTSEEIK
+1325 
-1334 DAVTDTPSTYIS
+1334 
-1346 DENGTVATY
+1346 
-1355 DTTDQKPS
+1355 
-1363 TITKNGKEYQLVE
+1363 
-1376 KAVPN
+1376 
-1381 EKGNLTEGT
+1381 
-1390 TTITYE
+1390 
-1396 YKLVTGTVT
+1396 
-1405 VKYEDENGQPI
+1405 
-1416 KEDTVIT
+1416 
-1423 PANTPKGTVY
+1423 
-1433 DTTTETIRPQ
+1433 
-1443 QIEKDGKTYELTST
+1443 
-1457 TPKAGS
+1457 
-1463 ASETGTVEGDKVV
+1463 
-1476 TYVYREVKGSVTVHY
+1476 
-1491 VDTQGKTIKASVKIL
+1491 GKTIKASVKIM
-1506 DQASKGTPYDTTP
+1506 DQVSKGTPYDTTP
-1519 NRDKEIVSEDG
+1519 NRDKEIVAEDG

-1553 GNTDVTYVYREV
+1553 GNADVTYVYREV

-1582 DKVEKIELSTGEKYD
+1582 DKVEKKELSTGEKYD
-1597 TTSDKPVTITKDGVL
+1597 TTSDKPVTIIKDGVL
-1612 YTLIPTK
+1612 YTIIPTK

-1625 GTTTKNPIEVTYVY
+1625 GTTTKKPIEVTYVY
-1639 HKATT
+1639 HKTIT

-1652 ELLPAK
+1652 ELLPSK
-1658 AGQHP
+1658 EGQHP

-1668 DLPSYKLVSTT
+1668 DLPGYKLVSTT

-1685 VVNVYRHLT
+1685 VTNVYRQLT
-1694 TIWVDTDNNVLKPK
+1694 TTWVDTDNNVLKPK

-1717 IEGYEYVKTVVDDD
+1717 IDGYEYVKTVLDDE

-1736 IFKKHLEVTTTTSQ
+1736 IFKKHSEVTTSSQ
-1750 SSNLPSSKEELPNTG
+1750 PSNHSSTKEELPNTG
-1765 TGVDSIF
+1765 TGANSVF

-1784 GLLKSRKKYEEEGK
+1784 GLLKSRKKEEEEGK

>member
-1 MSSKGN
+1 MSLKGN

-35 VAFSSEVDSEKTATT
+35 VAFSSEVDGEKTVAT
-50 ETVVQKDVQQTTQEK
+50 ETTVQKDVQQATQEQ
-65 DLVETTTHSETTE
+65 DTVETTTHSETTE
-78 EITTTTS
+78 EVTTTTS
-85 HTEETQAP
+85 QTEETQAP

-99 SAEEGSKSKADG
+99 SAEEGSKLKSDG

-126 TNNEQKIQSVISIG
+126 TNNEQKIQSIISIG
-140 ATAPKFLSPNAELR
+140 VTAPKFLSPNAELR

-371 FDTSTYGTRE
+371 FDTSTYGTVD
-381 ELSSPS
+381 ELKSPS
-387 GKAWT
+387 GKPWT

-428 ASVSSYVNDLKEYN
+428 ASISSYVNDLKEYN

-460 ESDYVSGKS
+460 ESDYASGKS

-535 TLPENISGIILKPT
+535 TLPENISGIILRPT

-716 DGRYDLT
+716 DGRYDLS

-771 ASNRIGSYTSA
+771 ASNKIGSYTSH

-824 YDVLLTGPVT
+824 YDVLLTGPVN

-842 YTVDDPTRNRDQDND
+842 YTVDEPTRDRAQDND

-871 TAVRYV
+871 TAVRFV

-883 SKYND
+883 PKYND

-958 FVASTDKEFPGVRYI
+958 FAASTDKEFPGVQYI

-978 PNGNVTHVYVQT
+978 PYGNVTHVYVQT

-1022 TTDHKLTLIKTA
+1022 TTDHKLTLIKTP
-1034 EGKLYDLLPDATKGI
+1034 EGKLYDLLPDATKGA
-1049 EKGEVVKGET
+1049 EKGET

-1068 AKGEVVVKYVI
+1068 AKGEVVVKYVV

-1085 IKDAVTD
+1085 IKDAVID

-1097 ISDENGT
+1097 LLDENGT
-1104 VATYDTTDQKPST
+1104 QATYDTTDQKPST
-1117 ITKNGKEYQ
+1117 ITKDGKEYQ

-1137 NLTEGTTT
+1137 NLTEGPTT

-1177 ANTPKGTVYDTTTE
+1177 ANTPKGSAYDTTTE
-1191 TIRPQQIEKDGKT
+1191 TVRPQQIEKDGKT

-1239 VTVHYVDTQGKTIK
+1239 VTVHYVDT
-1253 ASVKDV
+1253 
-1259 ENGSAGSDYDTT
+1259 E
-1271 DHKPTVIK
+1271 
-1279 SEDGKLY
+1279 
-1286 DLVPDSTKGQEKGK
+1286 
-1300 VAKGETEVTYV
+1300 
-1311 YKERAKGEVVVKYV
+1311 
-1325 IEGTSEEIK
+1325 
-1334 DAVTDTPSTYIS
+1334 
-1346 DENGTVATY
+1346 
-1355 DTTDQKPS
+1355 
-1363 TITKNGKEYQLVE
+1363 
-1376 KAVPN
+1376 
-1381 EKGNLTEGT
+1381 
-1390 TTITYE
+1390 
-1396 YKLVTGTVT
+1396 
-1405 VKYEDENGQPI
+1405 
-1416 KEDTVIT
+1416 
-1423 PANTPKGTVY
+1423 
-1433 DTTTETIRPQ
+1433 
-1443 QIEKDGKTYELTST
+1443 
-1457 TPKAGS
+1457 
-1463 ASETGTVEGDKVV
+1463 
-1476 TYVYREVKGSVTVHY
+1476 
-1491 VDTQGKTIKASVKIL
+1491 GKTIKASVKIM

-1519 NRDKEIVSEDG
+1519 NREKEIVSEDG

-1553 GNTDVTYVYREV
+1553 GNIDVTYVYREV

-1582 DKVEKIELSTGEKYD
+1582 DKVEKKGLSTGEKYD
-1597 TTSDKPVTITKDGVL
+1597 TTSDRPVTITKDGVL

-1619 TQGEET
+1619 TQGKET

-1639 HKATT
+1639 HKTIT

-1652 ELLPAK
+1652 ELHPSK
-1658 AGQHP
+1658 EGQYP

-1685 VVNVYRHLT
+1685 VVNVYRQLT

-1736 IFKKHLEVTTTTSQ
+1736 IFKKHLEVTITSQ
-1750 SSNLPSSKEELPNTG
+1750 SSNPSSAKEELPNTG
-1765 TGVDSIF
+1765 TGVDSVF

-1784 GLLKSRKKYEEEGK
+1784 GLLKSRKKDEEEGK

>member
-1 MSSKGN
+1 M
-7 GNEKQRFSLRKLN
+7 
-20 CGLVSVLVGMAFFGP
+20 
-35 VAFSSEVDSEKTATT
+35 
-50 ETVVQKDVQQTTQEK
+50 
-65 DLVETTTHSETTE
+65 
-78 EITTTTS
+78 
-85 HTEETQAP
+85 
-93 KTRAKR
+93 
-99 SAEEGSKSKADG
+99 
-111 FTLTVKSPSHPDHII
+111 
-126 TNNEQKIQSVISIG
+126 
-140 ATAPKFLSPNAELR
+140 
-154 VKYWSN
+154 
-160 DPHEIINL
+160 
-168 SIPSNTEG
+168 
-176 QRIPYLNTPSPID
+176 D
-189 KAKDPTVMYTAK
+189 KVKDPTVMYTGK
-201 ISVGEVKSGD
+201 ISVGELKSGS
-211 AISIKN
+211 AISINN
-217 TVFAQFLSQGQTY
+217 TVVAKFLSQGQTY

-239 GEVITSVTETFTTNL
+239 DEVITSVTETFTAKL
-254 PDPQFW
+254 PDPQFL
-260 AMKYTQTEY
+260 AKKYTQTEY
-269 LTSFDSNGKVKSS
+269 LTSFDSNGKVRNSA
-282 VPLPFSVVQHPNY
+282 PLPFSVVQHENY
-295 TTGLIEKVTLTV
+295 NTGLIEKVTLTV

-315 DSKKNGWKQNG
+315 DSKKNGWKQVG
-326 NTVTR
+326 NTVIR
-331 DHYFNAAGEVPNSN
+331 DHYYYAADVIPNSS

-351 SEGYAKMERLFTNA
+351 GEGYAKMESFYTNV

-371 FDTSTYGTRE
+371 FDTSAYGTVE

-387 GKAWT
+387 GKTWT

-398 TLDEMGYKTT
+398 TLDEMGYKTS

-414 GVLRAQDPENSVGS
+414 GVLRAQDPENSVAS
-428 ASVSSYVNDLKEYN
+428 ASVTSYVNDLKEYN

-455 EITMD
+455 EIIMD
-460 ESDYVSGKS
+460 EDDYASGKS
-469 VELSDIV
+469 KELSDIV

-492 HEIQGL
+492 HEIQGI
-498 DVNLSALKY
+498 DVNLAALKY

-527 HLFKFTNL
+527 HLFKYTNL
-535 TLPENISGIILKPT
+535 TLPENISGIILRPT

-578 SKAPVT
+578 SKSPVT
-584 LNHTISMGDGKSTS
+584 LNHTISMGDESNTS
-598 ITKYQRQEVI
+598 ITKYQRQELV

-617 DTTNSSTP
+617 DISNSSMP
-625 FYSQQIAIEA
+625 FSFQQIAIEV
-635 SNYKDN
+635 SDYKDT

-682 TYTRAL
+682 TYTRLL
-688 SDFAEIG
+688 SDFAETG

-705 FQLKPTSPDVK
+705 FELKPTSPDVK
-716 DGRYDLT
+716 DGRYDLS

-728 GSANEEIRR
+728 GSANEGIRR

-745 SGDEETTKNVKTYV
+745 PGDKETTKNIKTYI
-759 ISNHLTFGSQTS
+759 ISNGLTFGSQTA
-771 ASNRIGSYTSA
+771 ASNKIGAYTSA

-795 STLINTYDSSITGGI
+795 STLINTYDSSITGGV

-842 YTVDDPTRNRDQDND
+842 YAVDDPTRDRDQDND

-883 SKYND
+883 PKYND

-934 DFVALDKTG
+934 DFVVLDKTG

-958 FVASTDKEFPGVRYI
+958 FEASTDKEFPGVHYI

-1000 AGNTIKDSVVDTPN
+1000 AGNTIKESVVDTPN

-1034 EGKLYDLLPDATKGI
+1034 EGKLYDLLPDATKGT
-1049 EKGEVVKGET
+1049 EKGVVEKGET

-1085 IKDAVTD
+1085 IKDSVTD

-1097 ISDENGT
+1097 LLDESGT
-1104 VATYDTTDQKPST
+1104 QATYDTTDQKPST
-1117 ITKNGKEYQ
+1117 ITKDGKEYQ
-1126 LVEKAVPNEKG
+1126 LVEKAVSNEKG
-1137 NLTEGTTT
+1137 NLVEGTTT

-1167 PIKEDTVITP
+1167 SLKEDNVITP
-1177 ANTPKGTVYDTTTE
+1177 ANTPKGASYDTTTE

-1233 REVKGS
+1233 QEVKGS
-1239 VTVHYVDTQGKTIK
+1239 VTVHYVDTK
-1253 ASVKDV
+1253 
-1259 ENGSAGSDYDTT
+1259 
-1271 DHKPTVIK
+1271 
-1279 SEDGKLY
+1279 
-1286 DLVPDSTKGQEKGK
+1286 
-1300 VAKGETEVTYV
+1300 
-1311 YKERAKGEVVVKYV
+1311 
-1325 IEGTSEEIK
+1325 
-1334 DAVTDTPSTYIS
+1334 
-1346 DENGTVATY
+1346 
-1355 DTTDQKPS
+1355 
-1363 TITKNGKEYQLVE
+1363 
-1376 KAVPN
+1376 
-1381 EKGNLTEGT
+1381 
-1390 TTITYE
+1390 
-1396 YKLVTGTVT
+1396 
-1405 VKYEDENGQPI
+1405 
-1416 KEDTVIT
+1416 
-1423 PANTPKGTVY
+1423 
-1433 DTTTETIRPQ
+1433 
-1443 QIEKDGKTYELTST
+1443 
-1457 TPKAGS
+1457 
-1463 ASETGTVEGDKVV
+1463 
-1476 TYVYREVKGSVTVHY
+1476 
-1491 VDTQGKTIKASVKIL
+1491 GKTIKASVKIM
-1506 DQASKGTPYDTTP
+1506 DQVSKGTPYDTTP
-1519 NRDKEIVSEDG
+1519 NRDKEIVAEDG

-1582 DKVEKIELSTGEKYD
+1582 DKVEKKELSTGEKYD
-1597 TTSDKPVTITKDGVL
+1597 TTSDKPVTIIKDGVL
-1612 YTLIPTK
+1612 YTIIPTK

-1625 GTTTKNPIEVTYVY
+1625 GTTTKKPIEVTYVY
-1639 HKATT
+1639 HKTIT

-1652 ELLPAK
+1652 ELLPSK
-1658 AGQHP
+1658 EGQHP

-1668 DLPSYKLVSTT
+1668 DLPGYKLVSTT

-1685 VVNVYRHLT
+1685 VTNVYRQLT
-1694 TIWVDTDNNVLKPK
+1694 TTWVDTDNNVLKPK

-1717 IEGYEYVKTVVDDD
+1717 IDGYEYVKTVLDDE

-1736 IFKKHLEVTTTTSQ
+1736 IFKKHSEVTTSSQ
-1750 SSNLPSSKEELPNTG
+1750 PSNHSSTKEELPNTG
-1765 TGVDSIF
+1765 TGANSVF

-1784 GLLKSRKKYEEEGK
+1784 GLLKSRKKEEEEGK